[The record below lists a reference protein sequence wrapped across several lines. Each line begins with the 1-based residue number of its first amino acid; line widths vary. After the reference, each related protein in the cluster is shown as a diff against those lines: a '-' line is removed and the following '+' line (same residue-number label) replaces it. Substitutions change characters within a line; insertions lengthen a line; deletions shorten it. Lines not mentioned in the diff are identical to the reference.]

1 MGAFIKGILVLL
13 IAYYL
18 ITKVGRFF
26 AGMFTG
32 QNSQQ
37 TTNSSRAQTRQTRS
51 QQRESTTRSGN
62 IFIKKPVN
70 KDKDASDF
78 KGGEYVDYEE
88 IK

>member
-18 ITKVGRFF
+18 ITKVGKFF

-37 TTNSSRAQTRQTRS
+37 SNNSRAQTNRNRS
-51 QQRESTTRSGN
+51 QKKESTTRSGN
-62 IFIKKPVN
+62 IFIKKPAN
-70 KDKDASDF
+70 KDKGASDF

>member
-18 ITKVGRFF
+18 ITKVGKFF

-32 QNSQQ
+32 QNSQHSKN
-37 TTNSSRAQTRQTRS
+37 TSRAQTNQNQS
-51 QQRESTTRSGN
+51 QQRESTTRKGN
-62 IFIKKPVN
+62 IFIKKPAN
-70 KDKDASDF
+70 KDKDAADF